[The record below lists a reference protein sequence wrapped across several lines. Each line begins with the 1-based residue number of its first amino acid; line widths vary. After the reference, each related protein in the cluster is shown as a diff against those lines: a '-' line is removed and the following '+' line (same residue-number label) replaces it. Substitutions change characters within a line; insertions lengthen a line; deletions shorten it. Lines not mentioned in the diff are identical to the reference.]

1 MQTWIEQQ
9 HIPRRRTIKQYA
21 QALRSGLWGGALE
34 IMVFTQL
41 HPVDVEVYVL
51 QGKEFYRQMQL
62 TKSAHLPTEKTV
74 RLLHTP
80 DHYDWLEPR
89 ENRFLEEAHLLQSIS
104 RVEVEDAQ
112 LRKEQLPHQ
121 PTQVND
127 SQSNNQQQLPAAAT
141 PNECYHAGHTEPNLH
156 SAKKACMNS
165 RQGNKRRQ
173 GYSQRTSPKNRISPK
188 VGMKRPRMSYFTG
201 RISRYPL
208 LPEESVAKRMRVRKK
223 LTSDDPV
230 WEVRDSPNIN
240 AYEFLGI
247 AVTATTA
254 EVSQAYRRLISKCH
268 PDKNPTAQDMAKHL
282 SQKARDAM
290 EILTSEE
297 LRGQYDEFLKA
308 YGRYNGGRGGM
319 AFRDKFRPPV
329 VFRHQFNLPS
339 KQKPRRQPFPPMKS
353 PPLCLPKVWSPT
365 SSQFWGQMFRSRNLN
380 LNLGQAVFLEI
391 RRDHARSM
399 INESYNSGN
408 GNGHR
413 DN

>member
-1 MQTWIEQQ
+1 
-9 HIPRRRTIKQYA
+9 
-21 QALRSGLWGGALE
+21 
-34 IMVFTQL
+34 
-41 HPVDVEVYVL
+41 
-51 QGKEFYRQMQL
+51 
-62 TKSAHLPTEKTV
+62 
-74 RLLHTP
+74 
-80 DHYDWLEPR
+80 
-89 ENRFLEEAHLLQSIS
+89 
-104 RVEVEDAQ
+104 
-112 LRKEQLPHQ
+112 
-121 PTQVND
+121 
-127 SQSNNQQQLPAAAT
+127 
-141 PNECYHAGHTEPNLH
+141 
-156 SAKKACMNS
+156 
-165 RQGNKRRQ
+165 
-173 GYSQRTSPKNRISPK
+173 
-188 VGMKRPRMSYFTG
+188 MSYFTG

-329 VFRHQFNLPS
+329 VFRHQFNLPY

-353 PPLCLPKVWSPT
+353 PPLFTEGVEPD
-365 SSQFWGQMFRSRNLN
+365 QFWGQMFRSQNLN